1 MHSIK
6 HLTIGLI
13 ALAVLGIAQ
22 GQSTASPSRAR
33 LELTPVAYLPFVARS
48 DDVCPGNTI
57 INGGFEQDHTGW
69 FTATT
74 GMMWKA
80 HDLIGT
86 RAGGFDP
93 YQGNYGARLGGY
105 EGVWDVL
112 TQTVTIPAHGQ
123 LTYWWK
129 VASYENLP
137 HHDWF
142 VVRLLTQNG
151 TLVTTL
157 ASHDDQDIQHVWKQ
171 DVLDVSVYAG
181 QSLILLFESYN
192 DNYYFT
198 TFYLDNVCLQSFS

>member
-1 MHSIK
+1 MRTIK
-6 HLTIGLI
+6 YLALGLI
-13 ALAVLGIAQ
+13 ALAMFSITQ
-22 GQSTASPSRAR
+22 GQFTASPSQAQ
-33 LELTPVAYLPFVARS
+33 LDLTPVAYLPFVARE
-48 DDVCPGNTI
+48 DVCTANTI
-57 INGGFEQDHTGW
+57 VNGGFEQGHTGW

-86 RAGGFDP
+86 RAEGFYP

-112 TQTVTIPAHGQ
+112 TQTVTIPANGQ
-123 LTYWWK
+123 LAYWWK
-129 VASYENLP
+129 MASYENLP

-142 VVRLLTQNG
+142 IVRLLTQNG

-157 ASHDDQDIQHVWKQ
+157 ASHDDQDTQNIWTQ
-171 DVLDVSVYAG
+171 DVLDVSAYAG

-198 TFYLDNVCLQSFS
+198 TFYLDNVCLRSFS